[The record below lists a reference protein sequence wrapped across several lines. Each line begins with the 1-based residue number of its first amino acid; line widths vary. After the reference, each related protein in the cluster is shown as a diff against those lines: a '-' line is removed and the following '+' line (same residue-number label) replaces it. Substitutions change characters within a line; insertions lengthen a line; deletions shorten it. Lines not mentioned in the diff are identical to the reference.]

1 MPTCPACR
9 SEFQE
14 GSRFCP
20 SCGAAALAAGVE
32 PADPWVGQ
40 VVNRKFR
47 IESLLG
53 QGGMGRVYKAT
64 HTTLDRP
71 VVLKMLH
78 RNLTSDPSVVG
89 RFQREAKAAS
99 RLVNPHSIQVLDFG
113 EAEDGTLFMAM
124 EYLPGRDLGAI
135 LAKEG
140 ALPEERIVR
149 LGAQIL
155 EALGEAHAR
164 GIIHRDLKPENVMVE
179 DRRNEPDHVT
189 VLDFGIAKISDP
201 GPGEGTLTQAG
212 LVCGTPQYM
221 SPEQARGLELDP
233 RSDLYAM
240 GIILYQMATG
250 LLPFE
255 SDTAVGYLTKHI
267 AEPPLPMR
275 ERYPGLAISPRLEAL
290 IGKALSKDPAG
301 RPSTADAMRAD
312 LLACGRTAVAVPAR
326 REPESRPAAAAPPAP
341 EPAAPPRGPRLAGPI
356 VLVVVLLGAG
366 AGVWAALRKP
376 GPTPL
381 PPAVPIP
388 APSPTPA
395 PTSPQTPA
403 ATPPPA
409 PTATPAPSAIPT
421 ASSTPSAGPERPER
435 GEAPGSPKGGGEPKD
450 AASAPPER
458 PAGGRRDVARA
469 RVLYRQAEARR
480 RSMDT
485 RAAVAL
491 YLRAAEA
498 DPGLADVHKKLGQC
512 YQLLGDLPRARE
524 HYRRYLATAPPDADR
539 IRASLEMLR

>member
-1 MPTCPACR
+1 MRPVPTCPACR
-9 SEFQE
+9 SDFPE

-20 SCGAAALAAGVE
+20 SCGAAALATGVE
-32 PADPWVGQ
+32 PADPWLGR
-40 VVNRKFR
+40 VVNGKFR
-47 IESLLG
+47 VDSLLG

-64 HTTLDRP
+64 HLTLDRP

-78 RNLTSDPSVVG
+78 RGLTSDPSVAG
-89 RFQREAKAAS
+89 RFRREAKAAS

-149 LGAQIL
+149 LGGQIL

-179 DRRNEPDHVT
+179 DRRNDPDHVT

-250 LLPFE
+250 MLPFE
-255 SDTAVGYLTKHI
+255 SDTPVGYLTKHI
-267 AEPPLPMR
+267 AEPPAPMR

-290 IGKALSKDPAG
+290 VGRALSKDPAG
-301 RPSTADAMRAD
+301 RPATADAMRAE
-312 LLACGRTAVAVPAR
+312 LLACGGTVTAAPAQPVAAAPSQAAL
-326 REPESRPAAAAPPAP
+326 RPAAAALPAPPPA
-341 EPAAPPRGPRLAGPI
+341 AVAPRKGSRLAGPI
-356 VLVVVLLGAG
+356 VLAVVLLGAG
-366 AGVWAALRKP
+366 VGVWAVLRKP
-376 GPTPL
+376 AETLAPGVPSPTSTATPTVTPPPTPTAT
-381 PPAVPIP
+381 PTATATSV
-388 APSPTPA
+388 PTPA
-395 PTSPQTPA
+395 PEPEQRLPS
-403 ATPPPA
+403 PPPEERA
-409 PTATPAPSAIPT
+409 R
-421 ASSTPSAGPERPER
+421 AGAEQ
-435 GEAPGSPKGGGEPKD
+435 GGGEG
-450 AASAPPER
+450 AA
-458 PAGGRRDVARA
+458 PARGARRDAARA
-469 RVLYRQAEARR
+469 RVLYRKAEARR
-480 RSMDT
+480 RNLET

-512 YQLLGDLPRARE
+512 YQLLGDIPRARE
-524 HYRRYLATAPPDADR
+524 HYRKYLATAPPDADR